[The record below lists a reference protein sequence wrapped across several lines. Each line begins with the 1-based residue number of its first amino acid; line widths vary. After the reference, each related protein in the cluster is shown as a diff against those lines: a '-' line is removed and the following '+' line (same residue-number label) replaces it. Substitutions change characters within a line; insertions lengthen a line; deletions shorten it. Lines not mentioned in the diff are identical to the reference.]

1 MGDENVLWITIIYIS
16 LTCET
21 VLFVTPWE
29 VVLTERPISSRPA
42 PTPRIQE
49 SFHHVIPGGGM
60 LHQVPIV
67 TLTGIFAGTQYYF
80 GFMCLRY
87 TFTVCCDESCNQI
100 KIKVY
105 SHWAKA
111 NAKSKKLLWCLPPLK
126 KNSTLSVLRYNQK
139 ATSPVR
145 FQSV

>member
-1 MGDENVLWITIIYIS
+1 MKMFFNKIIYIS

-42 PTPRIQE
+42 LTARIQE

-60 LHQVPIV
+60 LHQVPDSH
-67 TLTGIFAGTQYYF
+67 TDRNFRRHTALF

-87 TFTVCCDESCNQI
+87 TFTVCGDESCNQI
-100 KIKVY
+100 KIRVY
-105 SHWAKA
+105 SHWAKVNA
-111 NAKSKKLLWCLPPLK
+111 NAKSEKLLWCLPSLK
-126 KNSTLSVLRYNQK
+126 NNSTLSVLRYNQK